1 MKEEKFAS
9 TFFVSEAKKINK
21 EIKILGKNI
30 KTFEENLTNKESNE
44 GYLKCKRILNYI
56 FDQKR
61 DYKDRQL

>member
-1 MKEEKFAS
+1 MKQEKSAS

-30 KTFEENLTNKESNE
+30 KTFEGNLTNKESNE
-44 GYLKCKRILNYI
+44 DYLKCKRILNYI

-61 DYKDRQL
+61 DYKDRQM

>member
-1 MKEEKFAS
+1 MKQEKFAS
-9 TFFVSEAKKINK
+9 TFFVSAAKKINK

-44 GYLKCKRILNYI
+44 DYLKCKRILNYI

-61 DYKDRQL
+61 DSKDRQM